1 MGQKFVGHA
10 AKFFSPVPCIFF
22 GFPKPTSLPLAF
34 QKTKNYNTLYSHVVP
49 HHSTDKAITG
59 LTAEIRRDPV
69 LFRLYGRSSLADPF

>member
-1 MGQKFVGHA
+1 
-10 AKFFSPVPCIFF
+10 
-22 GFPKPTSLPLAF
+22 
-34 QKTKNYNTLYSHVVP
+34 VVP